1 MRIQGELLKLGVGV
15 SATTVATVL
24 RSSGLGPA
32 PRRLGPSWSEF
43 LRAQA
48 HSMLGGDLSAALA
61 DSSAAGKDGL
71 EGSAPEPIRSARDG
85 SGGQVEADDNLSP
98 VNAAEARHAYQ
109 PPPARNRSARP
120 LPLPTT
126 RAPLRL
132 QPPHRSHARD
142 GPPRA
147 GPRSCPTAEC
157 FSRHVTAVAGRAPC
171 PHQPR
176 VRRIGRLPRPSA
188 PRRQRNRSTRTPSR
202 RFEPTFFTP
211 HAGLVP
217 AFLGGVVERPDGVL
231 DAVWTCV
238 LEHEVEVPKP
248 ARALRGDPR
257 IDETG
262 SPRRDLGKRFPLN
275 IASKS
280 STRRPKA
287 GCHSDD
293 VAVSQ

>member
-142 GPPRA
+142 GPQ
-147 GPRSCPTAEC
+147 E
-157 FSRHVTAVAGRAPC
+157 
-171 PHQPR
+171 QDR
-176 VRRIGRLPRPSA
+176 VRVPQPNASA
-188 PRRQRNRSTRTPSR
+188 GTSR
-202 RFEPTFFTP
+202 RGP
-211 HAGLVP
+211 
-217 AFLGGVVERPDGVL
+217 
-231 DAVWTCV
+231 
-238 LEHEVEVPKP
+238 
-248 ARALRGDPR
+248 
-257 IDETG
+257 
-262 SPRRDLGKRFPLN
+262 
-275 IASKS
+275 
-280 STRRPKA
+280 
-287 GCHSDD
+287 
-293 VAVSQ
+293 